1 MEKYREGQKEFHPV
15 ALHKAYNRVPK
26 EELQGVAEMWC
37 RTGVSMC
44 YDDVVTCNE
53 SREQVKRA

>member
-26 EELQGVAEMWC
+26 EELHEKEWQRCGA
-37 RTGVSMC
+37 GQ
-44 YDDVVTCNE
+44 E
-53 SREQVKRA
+53 SPCATMTLWPVMRAGSR